1 MDFLQGL
8 TDELV
13 KLAGEEGDTMYG
25 HGDGQE
31 EKKKPSIARGAAVG
45 AAANVGAAHAGGE
58 VSRRLARKHMPP
70 ALMKETGEM
79 LHGLGGEMKGIG
91 GAHMRSLGKAM
102 EGGLSAKGYHGHL
115 AKGAPLA
122 LLAGGLAGAGVQ
134 KIRKM
139 RQEHAEKQAG
149 LLGHA
154 KPGMIGRLAAKV
166 PKKAVGAAALG
177 GAAFGAGHHR
187 GLKKGEGEAVQVG
200 EQAYGAGA
208 RDMEN
213 ALMSELGIG

>member
-25 HGDGQE
+25 HGDG
-31 EKKKPSIARGAAVG
+31 KKPSVARGAAAG
-45 AAANVGAAHAGGE
+45 AAAAGVATHAAGEAVRRHPSSGRVLGEVAKKPGLIGEEAKVLARTKMKPGAFHGGVAKSLPLTMLLGAA
-58 VSRRLARKHMPP
+58 
-70 ALMKETGEM
+70 
-79 LHGLGGEMKGIG
+79 G
-91 GAHMRSLGKAM
+91 GAGIQGVRRAM
-102 EGGLSAKGYHGHL
+102 HHG
-115 AKGAPLA
+115 
-122 LLAGGLAGAGVQ
+122 
-134 KIRKM
+134 
-139 RQEHAEKQAG
+139 EKKEAG

-154 KPGMIGRLAAKV
+154 KPGMLGRMAAKV

-177 GAAFGAGHHR
+177 GAAYGAGHHR